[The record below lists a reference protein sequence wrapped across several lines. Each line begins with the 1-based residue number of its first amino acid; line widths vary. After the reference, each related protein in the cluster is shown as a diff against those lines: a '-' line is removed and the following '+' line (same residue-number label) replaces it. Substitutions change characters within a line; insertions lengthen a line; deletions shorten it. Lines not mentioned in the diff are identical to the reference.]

1 MKAPG
6 SPRGRSRFDLGGRT
20 WPAAAVWSVG
30 ATLYLSA
37 DKAGMIRTLTEADL
51 ARLCR
56 LDERTVRAA
65 LVILRRLRVAKC
77 SRPSRRRPVV
87 WSMNLGGLD
96 WPAVRNRA
104 KLVRAEQVQVPLLD
118 AASPGTMPDVPTD
131 VPSAG
136 RQPGLGGRS
145 RRPRRDRTGGYA
157 YNGSITGR
165 CQCGAF
171 LRAQGHGEVAAC
183 ENPECPAVR
192 QGTDPGTDT
201 DRRLRTSS
209 LAAACHLIWSADRT

>member
-1 MKAPG
+1 MEKTSSSMKAPG

-96 WPAVRNRA
+96 SPFQSRN
-104 KLVRAEQVQVPLLD
+104 E
-118 AASPGTMPDVPTD
+118 
-131 VPSAG
+131 
-136 RQPGLGGRS
+136 
-145 RRPRRDRTGGYA
+145 
-157 YNGSITGR
+157 
-165 CQCGAF
+165 
-171 LRAQGHGEVAAC
+171 
-183 ENPECPAVR
+183 PE
-192 QGTDPGTDT
+192 
-201 DRRLRTSS
+201 
-209 LAAACHLIWSADRT
+209 AAARESRLTGDRISGSKQGSWRGLR